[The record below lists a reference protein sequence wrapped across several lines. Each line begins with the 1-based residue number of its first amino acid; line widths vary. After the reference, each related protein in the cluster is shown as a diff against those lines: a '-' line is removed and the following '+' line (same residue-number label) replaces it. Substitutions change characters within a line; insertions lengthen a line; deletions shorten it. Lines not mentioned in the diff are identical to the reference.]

1 MIALDTNI
9 LVRVV
14 TQDDAAQA
22 ARAQGLLEDA
32 LRGGETC
39 FLSDPVLCELEWVLD
54 SCYGASRHEILAT
67 VQELYAKPQ
76 FEFED
81 RKVVRR
87 AMIAYEAG
95 KGELSDYLI
104 GAKAQVRGARS
115 TYTFDRGLRNQ
126 EGFTILS

>member
-1 MIALDTNI
+1 MIALDTHI

-14 TQDDAAQA
+14 TQADAAQA
-22 ARAQGLLEDA
+22 ARAQDL
-32 LRGGETC
+32 
-39 FLSDPVLCELEWVLD
+39 F
-54 SCYGASRHEILAT
+54 
-67 VQELYAKPQ
+67 AKPQ

-81 RKVVRR
+81 RGAVHW
-87 AMIAYEAG
+87 AMTAYEAG

-126 EGFTILS
+126 EGFTVLS